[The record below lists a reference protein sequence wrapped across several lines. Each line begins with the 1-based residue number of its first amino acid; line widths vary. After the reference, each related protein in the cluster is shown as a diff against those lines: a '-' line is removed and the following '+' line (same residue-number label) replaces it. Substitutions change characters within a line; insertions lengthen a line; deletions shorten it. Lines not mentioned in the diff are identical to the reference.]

1 MHQTCQ
7 NCGWSAVWP
16 SGRIGGPVTTARP
29 VTLALLGTGSR
40 GRTFSSFAQR
50 YPDRARVVA
59 VADPRT
65 DRREILADQLGVAAD
80 KRFDDWRDVAAQA
93 RLADAVIV
101 TTPDREHVG
110 PACRF
115 AGLGYH
121 VLLEEPIAPTRAR
134 RVARTAAVEKDGV

>member
-1 MHQTCQ
+1 MAPP
-7 NCGWSAVWP
+7 G
-16 SGRIGGPVTTARP
+16 
-29 VTLALLGTGSR
+29 TLGLPGTGSR

-65 DRREILADQLGVAAD
+65 DRREMLADELGVAAD
-80 KRFDDWRDVAAQA
+80 RRFDDWRDLAAHA

-115 AGLGYH
+115 AELGYH
-121 VLLEEPIAPTRAR
+121 VLLEKPMAPTWAECVAVVGAAEQAR
-134 RVARTAAVEKDGV
+134 

>member
-1 MHQTCQ
+1 M
-7 NCGWSAVWP
+7 A
-16 SGRIGGPVTTARP
+16 TARP
-29 VTLALLGTGSR
+29 VTLAILGTGHR

-65 DRREILADQLGVAAD
+65 DRREMLADQLGVAAD
-80 KRFDDWRDVAAQA
+80 KRFDDWRDLAAQE

-115 AGLGYH
+115 A
-121 VLLEEPIAPTRAR
+121 
-134 RVARTAAVEKDGV
+134 